1 VADDRL
7 VEKFAVLGRED
18 IAEPLEKMLPYI
30 LSQDANVEI
39 LTTLLALS
47 DRPIETMEFDEAK
60 FVVKEVE
67 ENGVTWE
74 EILADEPLVGDHW
87 NEPEY
92 SGSEDEEDRVYEKKS
107 TILQGA
113 TIPEYE
119 EKRNVHMDEGL
130 SKVNDE
136 FLQGQYWTRRRKYV
150 VLNKEYDPELDE
162 GTSLTILVDLDQYDD
177 QYYLLTELDAIREI
191 LFMLSGWNCVLF
203 TVSNTSIKVDPQG
216 SQLMLDKFRLPS
228 RPCFGGR
235 IDKYPLLVR
244 RLWLLSPFKSTIQ

>member
-1 VADDRL
+1 MADDRL

-39 LTTLLALS
+39 LTMLLALS

-67 ENGVTWE
+67 DNGITWK

-87 NEPEY
+87 KEPEY

-107 TILQGA
+107 PIVQET
-113 TIPEYE
+113 TVPKYE
-119 EKRNVHMDEGL
+119 EKRDAHMDEAL
-130 SKVNDE
+130 SKEYDD
-136 FLQGQYWTRRRKYV
+136 FPQAQYWTRRQKYV
-150 VLNKEYDPELDE
+150 VLNKKYDPEFDDE
-162 GTSLTILVDLDQYDD
+162 GRSLTTSVNLDQYDD

-203 TVSNTSIKVDPQG
+203 TVSNTSIKVNP
-216 SQLMLDKFRLPS
+216 K
-228 RPCFGGR
+228 
-235 IDKYPLLVR
+235 VR
-244 RLWLLSPFKSTIQ
+244 N